1 MLSATAIANFL
12 TCQHLTALD
21 RAEAAGELKKEF
33 FPDPGLELLIRLGLE
48 HEQAYLNGLREEGLG
63 IVEIPTET
71 SRADA
76 VAATIAALHE
86 GVDVVYQPAFVD
98 GYSYGRADFVKRVDK
113 PSKLG
118 NWSYEVIE
126 AKLARSTKI
135 RAVIQ
140 LCHYSLLLSK
150 IQGADPDWMHV
161 VLGGGALPE
170 KFLTSHYL
178 AYFRKIKREYE

>member
-21 RAEAAGELKKEF
+21 RAEAAGELKKDF

-48 HEQAYLNGLREEGLG
+48 HEQAYLKGLREEGRD
-63 IVEIPTET
+63 IVEIPPET
-71 SRADA
+71 SRTGA

-86 GVDVVYQPAFVD
+86 GIDVVYQPVFVD
-98 GYSYGRADFVKRVDK
+98 GDSYGRADFVKRVDK

-126 AKLARSTKI
+126 AKLAR
-135 RAVIQ
+135 
-140 LCHYSLLLSK
+140 
-150 IQGADPDWMHV
+150 
-161 VLGGGALPE
+161 
-170 KFLTSHYL
+170 
-178 AYFRKIKREYE
+178 